1 MQEHDRAVVGTGH
14 QFVKSGLPRRLC
26 ILFPVHIGET
36 PENGFVAQFLRPG
49 KVFIAEFAFGRSI
62 EKRQGRSCRFL
73 EQRGKIIQL
82 FFERGFIFL
91 GHVRVVIGVVAH
103 RMAFGDHP
111 LDQVRVFL
119 DIAAYYK
126 EGAGGV
132 VLFQRVK
139 NGRGIAVLI
148 PCIERQIQPFLLRV
162 SAVKSIEGAQ
172 LFG

>member
-1 MQEHDRAVVGTGH
+1 M
-14 QFVKSGLPRRLC
+14 
-26 ILFPVHIGET
+26 
-36 PENGFVAQFLRPG
+36 
-49 KVFIAEFAFGRSI
+49 
-62 EKRQGRSCRFL
+62 
-73 EQRGKIIQL
+73 
-82 FFERGFIFL
+82 

-139 NGRGIAVLI
+139 NGCGIAVLI
-148 PCIERQIQPFLLRV
+148 PCIERQIQPLLLRV